1 MEEEIILRYIVYSIK
16 NNKSL
21 KVSTKNE
28 KTYDIKDIEY
38 NEEKKMLEY
47 KYVNTGNEAKIRIEN
62 IVKVELTNP
71 EEQKEFA
78 YRILSEKYNTINLK
92 KKLENFKEY
101 YLEIID
107 ELLSKEKEGT
117 KGYINLNSKKKMY
130 PRIFEN
136 LHKDEKN
143 LLFQYFTQKKISE
156 DKFSKYE
163 KEILL
168 IEQANLLYQDKK
180 VLVVSI
186 LSALPLL
193 YIAKNIIIVG
203 DEKQLSAITNLNENS
218 IKNKVKDEYNY
229 AKKGAIALVDQNK
242 GKYVEKDNGGGYHN
256 ERKIICIG

>member
-168 IEQANLLYQDKK
+168 IEQANLSQKEALNNALNKDISIIQGPPGTGKTTTIINILANLLYQDKK
-180 VLVVSI
+180 VLVVS
-186 LSALPLL
+186 
-193 YIAKNIIIVG
+193 KNN
-203 DEKQLSAITNLNENS
+203 SAIEN
-218 IKNKVKDEYNY
+218 V
-229 AKKGAIALVDQNK
+229 
-242 GKYVEKDNGGGYHN
+242 VEELSGMDIPKCFLRM
-256 ERKIICIG
+256 RKFRCNARTT

>member
-1 MEEEIILRYIVYSIK
+1 MEEEIILKYIMYSIK

-21 KVSTKNE
+21 KVSTKNG

-38 NEEKKMLEY
+38 NKEKKMLEY
-47 KYVNTGNEAKIRIEN
+47 KYANTGNEAKIRMEN

-71 EEQKEFA
+71 EEQKEFV
-78 YRILSEKYNTINLK
+78 YKILSEKYNTINLK

-156 DKFSKYE
+156 DKFSKDE

-168 IEQANLLYQDKK
+168 IEQANLSQKKALNNALNKEISIMQGPPGTGKTTTIINILANLLYQNKK
-180 VLVVSI
+180 VLVVS
-186 LSALPLL
+186 
-193 YIAKNIIIVG
+193 KNN
-203 DEKQLSAITNLNENS
+203 SAIENVAEELSKMS
-218 IKNKVKDEYNY
+218 IPQCF
-229 AKKGAIALVDQNK
+229 GRM
-242 GKYVEKDNGGGYHN
+242 
-256 ERKIICIG
+256 RKFRCNARTT